1 MIFNVQVTHS
11 RNFNAQLRASSSEG
25 DPLPHDQ
32 YYVDSDFYVEAGTA
46 LQIDAEN
53 SGPSAPTYRV
63 ENVYFDNCSVTG
75 GVSILEGSGVTGL

>member
-1 MIFNVQVTHS
+1 MLSPCSIYDGES
-11 RNFNAQLRASSSEG
+11 AEWAG
-25 DPLPHDQ
+25 
-32 YYVDSDFYVEAGTA
+32 AGTA